1 MNKVFVNQSVAVA
14 LLLALLGV
22 SHSGFGQ
29 PSRYDI
35 CVYGETASG
44 VTAAIQAAR
53 LGKQVVLISQNNHVG
68 GVITSGLTATDINR
82 NTLIGGIPREFYR
95 RIYAYYQKPAAWKS
109 QDRESYFISTLKR
122 TFTGKNDSLK
132 IQWVYE
138 SHVAETI
145 LLEMLAEA
153 GVEVIFH
160 ERIDLSNG
168 VVKKKNRIRYIR
180 MESGKEFVASV
191 FIDATYEGDLM
202 AASGVSYAAGRESNS
217 QYNETLNGIR
227 LNHVIGSAETSV
239 DPYIL
244 EGDAG
249 SGLLPYI
256 EPSLWGKEGS
266 GDDRVQAY
274 CYRMTLTNDPANR
287 VTIDKPSGYNPLWY
301 EVLARELK
309 LHPDTMLQQLIT
321 LTPMPNR
328 KTDTNKLNFF
338 GASYGYPEA
347 DYTMRAKIA
356 QMHKEYALGMLWFLG
371 NDDRVP
377 THIRREM
384 KDWGLPKDEFTDTG
398 HFPYQLYVREARR
411 MIGEYIMTERNCR
424 REGNVT
430 APFPIALGTYMIDSH
445 YVSRVVDEDGRLRM
459 EGTLNERGV
468 SPYPISYHAITPKLS
483 ECSNLLVPVCLSA
496 SHVAYSSIR
505 MEPVFMVLGQ
515 SAGTAAALAIDKD
528 CAVQKLPY
536 GDLRRQLL
544 KDHQI
549 LGVPQ

>member
-1 MNKVFVNQSVAVA
+1 MTKIYSSQKFRLI
-14 LLLALLGV
+14 LLLLLLSV
-22 SHSGFGQ
+22 DPYSFGQ
-29 PSRYDI
+29 TERRDI

-44 VTAAIQAAR
+44 VSAAIQAAR
-53 LGKQVVLISQNNHVG
+53 MGKKVVLISQNNHVG

-95 RIYAYYQKPAAWKS
+95 RIYAHYKKPGAWKS

-138 SHVAETI
+138 SHVAERI
-145 LLEMLAEA
+145 LREMLKEA
-153 GVEVIFH
+153 GVEVVFN
-160 ERIDLSNG
+160 ERLDLENG
-168 VVKKKNRIRYIR
+168 VVKEGSRIRNIR
-180 MESGKEFVASV
+180 MESGTEFFASV

-202 AASGVSYAAGRESNS
+202 AESGVSYSVGRESNG
-217 QYNETLNGIR
+217 QYNETFNGIR
-227 LNHVIGSAETSV
+227 LNHVIGNADNSV
-239 DPYIL
+239 DPYIR
-244 EGDAG
+244 EGVPA

-256 EPSLWGKEGS
+256 EPSLWGEEGS

-287 VTIDKPSGYNPLWY
+287 IPIGKPDGYNRLWY
-301 EVLARELK
+301 EVLARELR

-338 GASYGYPEA
+338 GASYEYPEG
-347 DYTMRAKIA
+347 DYKTREKIA
-356 QMHKEYALGMLWFLG
+356 QMHKIYALGMLWFLG
-371 NDDRVP
+371 NDERVP
-377 THIRREM
+377 GHIRMEM
-384 KDWGLPKDEFTDTG
+384 KDWGLPKDEFVDTG

-411 MIGEYIMTERNCR
+411 MVGEYVMTEHNCK
-424 REGNVT
+424 REGNVA

-445 YVSRVVDEDGRLRM
+445 YVSRVVDANGKLRM

-468 SPYPISYHAITPKLS
+468 SPYPISYHAITPKSS

-496 SHVAYSSIR
+496 THVAYSSIR

-515 SAGTAAALAIDKD
+515 SAGAAAALSIDNR
-528 CAVQKLPY
+528 CAVQQLPY
-536 GDLRRQLL
+536 EDLRKRLL

-549 LGVPQ
+549 LAVPD